1 MNKIELSCVRLDRL
15 PDDSGY
21 RLERYTLTS
30 LVEAQKLGH
39 QLLDHYDR
47 EIFMVIGLDYHQKIT
62 VVNPVVIGNI
72 NFAVISLRERLGGY
86 IARFFYLGAMM
97 SMWFL
102 TPQIMQ
108 TQLHFTPLQAGLG
121 FFPLTIVSF
130 IVAVKVAK
138 LTDRFGNTKL
148 LIVGIIL
155 TVIGMF
161 AISFFSAQVGYTVG
175 IALPMILMGIGQG
188 LTLSPLTVAG
198 VANTLLEDSGA
209 ASGVVN
215 MVHQIGGSVCMGYI
229 SSLCAS

>member
-1 MNKIELSCVRLDRL
+1 
-15 PDDSGY
+15 
-21 RLERYTLTS
+21 
-30 LVEAQKLGH
+30 
-39 QLLDHYDR
+39 
-47 EIFMVIGLDYHQKIT
+47 
-62 VVNPVVIGNI
+62 
-72 NFAVISLRERLGGY
+72 
-86 IARFFYLGAMM
+86 MM

-130 IVAVKVAK
+130 IVAVQVAK

-161 AISFFSAQVGYTVG
+161 VISFFSAQVGYTVG

-198 VANTLLEDSGA
+198 VANTLLEDLGA

-215 MVHQIGGSVCMGYI
+215 MVH
-229 SSLCAS
+229 